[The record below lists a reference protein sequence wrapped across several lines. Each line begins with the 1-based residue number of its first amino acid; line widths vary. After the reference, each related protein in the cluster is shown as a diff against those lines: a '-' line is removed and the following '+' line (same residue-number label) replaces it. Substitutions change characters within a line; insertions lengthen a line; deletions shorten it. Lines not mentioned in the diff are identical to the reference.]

1 MDYYLFEVRI
11 PGETVA
17 VLVALMIVN
26 IDDNAPIIQM
36 LAPCEIAV
44 SGWTLIHLWL
54 RAKPW
59 ETLIIESFE
68 ICIAVENISF
78 LNTTAFESFIKQWL
92 EKVPNRKIYR

>member
-1 MDYYLFEVRI
+1 MYTCILNSIKTCDFCTLLRQDYETPGMDYYLFEVRI

-54 RAKPW
+54 RAKP
-59 ETLIIESFE
+59 
-68 ICIAVENISF
+68 
-78 LNTTAFESFIKQWL
+78 
-92 EKVPNRKIYR
+92 